1 MRAFAALLL
10 FEFGR
15 RKMLLLAGAVLGVLA
30 CVLPSLVST
39 SHAGDVR
46 QAAALAF
53 GLSILGF
60 GGLLT
65 GTSFLAEDLGS
76 KRYSFY
82 FSAPVS
88 GLSIFA
94 SRLIGAAGVLLVSTL
109 LALLP
114 TSLLDALLAG
124 DSEGTTAQGR
134 GVFASAVIAFPLLDH
149 PVAVALLAALTA
161 GLLLALGNALG
172 LAGRARDGWLVLEFV
187 SVFVLVGLL
196 TISSEVLAIPRS
208 VMFGQIVLP
217 VTGVLFGL
225 GLLAAAGLQVIAGR
239 TDMPRAR
246 AAFALS
252 TAVASLVIGILALL
266 LSRTYALPDLGDFRL
281 SDLVRS
287 HSYDD
292 RWIEFRILREIPE
305 DLHLAFLVDR
315 RTGRSVRLGAQ
326 ARYWQGSRPDSV
338 QLTRDGRYGLWLKQS
353 ASGRTHRLFRVDLA
367 SRELHPTPT
376 GFEVD
381 GSVLDWKISADG
393 QLVGTVSRIRIPR
406 PEFGPREDREVLQL
420 SVDRADGTGTLLTR
434 RISIEI
440 PESASV
446 IGVSATNLR
455 ALAVAR
461 SPIQETGDIEISP
474 WTNSSETCSQAS
486 SGFLE
491 AHESSGSWRRL
502 VQIDASTASP
512 TATTRRHRLPEGWW
526 DTKILSNAD
535 SNVLLASVTG
545 SVAILD
551 RESTNLIWCHFSPVE
566 NHFFGDWDVAL
577 ALPARRFAILQGPR
591 KARSLTIVDD
601 RGSLVATSRFTGFE
615 ERFPGTSPRIAVAA
629 PDFIEYL
636 GASSQP
642 STYIIRRINFSSG
655 KIADTEVPNETL
667 DRTSLLFPALRQ

>member
-187 SVFVLVGLL
+187 SVFVLLGLL

-208 VMFGQIVLP
+208 VMFAQIVLP

-225 GLLAAAGLQVIAGR
+225 GLLVAAALQVLAGR

-246 AAFALS
+246 AAFALT
-252 TAVASLVIGILALL
+252 TAVASLVIGALAV
-266 LSRTYALPDLGDFRL
+266 LSSRSYALPDLGDFRL
-281 SDLVRS
+281 SDLVRT

-292 RWIEFRILREIPE
+292 RWVELRVLREIPE
-305 DLHLAFLVDR
+305 DLHLSFLVDR
-315 RTGRSVRLGAQ
+315 RTGRSVRLDAQ
-326 ARYWQGSRPDSV
+326 ARYWQSDRPDSV
-338 QLTRDGRYGLWLKQS
+338 QLTSDGRYGLWLKQS

-376 GFEVD
+376 GFEID
-381 GSVLDWKISADG
+381 GSLLDWKISADG
-393 QLVGTVSRIRIPR
+393 QLVGTVSRIETPR
-406 PEFGPREDREVLQL
+406 PEFGPREDKGALQL

-434 RISIEI
+434 RFPIEVQE
-440 PESASV
+440 PARV
-446 IGVSATNLR
+446 IDVSATNLR
-455 ALAVAR
+455 VLAVAR
-461 SPIQETGDIEISP
+461 SPIWEAEDIEFTP
-474 WTNSSETCSQAS
+474 WTTSSESCSQAS
-486 SGFLE
+486 SGFFQ
-491 AHESSGSWRRL
+491 AHESAGSGSRT
-502 VQIDASTASP
+502 VQIDASAASP
-512 TATTRRHRLPEGWW
+512 TATIRRNLLPGWWW
-526 DTKILSNAD
+526 DTTILSSSD
-535 SNVLLASVTG
+535 SNFLLASVAG

-551 RESTNLIWCHFSPVE
+551 RESMNLVWCHLSPIE
-566 NHFFGDWDVAL
+566 NHFYGYWEVAL

-591 KARSLTIVDD
+591 KGRSLTIVDD
-601 RGSLVATSRFTGFE
+601 RGSLVATSSFTGFE
-615 ERFPGTSPRIAVAA
+615 ERFPGPSPRIAVAA